1 MRARH
6 AIVAGTLLA
15 IASGAAVAQDN
26 DRGFYAGAGIG
37 RFDLK
42 TEVDNFDQLGNELE
56 DFDFD
61 DDDNAWKVFVGYRFM
76 PYLSAEVDYIDFGRT
91 QDRLEGNGSSGDYSA
106 ELSGI
111 APYIVATLPL
121 GPIELSARLGYLFYD
136 VDLATDLDVNQLDFD
151 SKSSAE
157 DWIYG
162 VGIGATFF
170 EHLAAK
176 IEYEEADVSKFRG
189 ASVDDASAYWL
200 TAAWRF

>member
-1 MRARH
+1 MSMRRAM
-6 AIVAGTLLA
+6 VAGALLVL
-15 IASGAAVAQDN
+15 ASGAALAEDN
-26 DRGFYAGAGIG
+26 DRGLYAGAGIG

-42 TEVDNFDQLGNELE
+42 TNIHNFDEFGDALD

-76 PYLSAEVDYIDFGRT
+76 PYLSAEVDYIDFGRE
-91 QDRLEGNGSSGDYSA
+91 QDRLEGTGSGGDYSV

-121 GPIELSARLGYLFYD
+121 GPVELSARLGYLFYD
-136 VDLATDLDVNQLDFD
+136 VDLATDLDINQLDFD
-151 SKSSAE
+151 SKSSDE

-162 VGIGATFF
+162 VGIGATLFQ
-170 EHLAAK
+170 HLAAK
-176 IEYEEADVSKFRG
+176 IEYEEADVSHVRG
-189 ASVDDASAYWL
+189 ASVDHASAYWL